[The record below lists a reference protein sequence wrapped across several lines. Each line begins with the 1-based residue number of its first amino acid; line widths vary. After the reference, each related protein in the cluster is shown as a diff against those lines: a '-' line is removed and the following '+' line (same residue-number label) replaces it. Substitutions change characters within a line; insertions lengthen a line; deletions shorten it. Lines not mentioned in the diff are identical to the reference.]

1 MSSAQWLDSSINID
15 GSQKDALIRRANIK
29 KIYFT
34 SLVFSGKI
42 TKIEQHT
49 LVKLLA
55 ASWSQCP
62 TESSKQV
69 KGFIGYFTFIV
80 IRYPWMASIQ
90 KQVEI
95 HNPLMKLIK
104 ECFTCKQSWISMIL
118 VIKSVIA
125 YCVIISYNLL
135 STYQVLTKNT
145 YNTLWIIL
153 TILFRDSSSAA
164 MKQVLFYSTHFVI
177 PLLEKSVGS

>member
-1 MSSAQWLDSSINID
+1 MMVD
-15 GSQKDALIRRANIK
+15 GSQKDALLRRANIK

-34 SLVFSGKI
+34 SLVFGGKI

-69 KGFIGYFTFIV
+69 KGFIGYFTFIM
-80 IRYPWMASIQ
+80 IRYPCMASIQ
-90 KQVEI
+90 KLVEI

-104 ECFTCKQSWISMIL
+104 
-118 VIKSVIA
+118 
-125 YCVIISYNLL
+125 
-135 STYQVLTKNT
+135 
-145 YNTLWIIL
+145 
-153 TILFRDSSSAA
+153 
-164 MKQVLFYSTHFVI
+164 
-177 PLLEKSVGS
+177 